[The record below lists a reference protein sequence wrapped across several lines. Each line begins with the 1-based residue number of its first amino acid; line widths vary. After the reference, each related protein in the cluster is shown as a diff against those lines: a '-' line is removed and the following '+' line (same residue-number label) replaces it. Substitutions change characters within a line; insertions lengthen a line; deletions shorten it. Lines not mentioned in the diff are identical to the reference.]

1 MATNRTFS
9 RQNAYRYSVYR
20 LNTMIELIDFSKSY
34 GSKKDFA
41 AKDVS
46 LTIKDGCIT
55 GLLGPNGSGKTT
67 IMKAICGFHFPTQ
80 GKIKITQSNGQ
91 SFYTDE
97 NPELCMK
104 YIGYVPEIPLL
115 PKDMRVSD
123 FLRYAAQTHEIKN
136 NEIQEA
142 SNRVIKE
149 CSLEK
154 LLTKKIKTLS
164 KGQQQRVSFAQA
176 IIHNPQNLILDEP
189 VSGLDPAQILQ
200 MRDLIQKL
208 SKTKAILMSTHLLQE
223 VYSLCSQICIISGG
237 RFAAQGTEAQIVQS
251 AGAKNLEEAFVK
263 LTAENDE

>member
-1 MATNRTFS
+1 
-9 RQNAYRYSVYR
+9 
-20 LNTMIELIDFSKSY
+20 MIELSSFSKSY
-34 GSKKDFA
+34 SSKKDFA
-41 AKDVS
+41 VKNVS
-46 LTIKDGCIT
+46 LTINDGCIT

-67 IMKAICGFHFPTQ
+67 VMKAICGFHFPTQ
-80 GKIKITQSNGQ
+80 GRIKITSKEGL

-115 PKDMRVSD
+115 PKDMRVLD
-123 FLRYAAQTHEIKN
+123 FLSYAAKTHEIPPEK
-136 NEIQEA
+136 IQEQC
-142 SNRVIKE
+142 NRVIKE

-176 IIHNPQNLILDEP
+176 IIHNPPNLILDEP

-223 VYSLCSQICIISGG
+223 VYSLCSQIYIMNSGKI
-237 RFAAQGTEAQIVQS
+237 AAFGTENQIAKA
-251 AGAKNLEEAFVK
+251 AGTKTLEEAFVK
-263 LTAENDE
+263 LTAGEGE